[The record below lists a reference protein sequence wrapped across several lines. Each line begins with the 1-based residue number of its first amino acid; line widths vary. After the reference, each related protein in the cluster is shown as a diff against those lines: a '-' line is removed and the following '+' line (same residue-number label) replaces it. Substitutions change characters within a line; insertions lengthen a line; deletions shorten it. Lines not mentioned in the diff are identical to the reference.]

1 LIALSL
7 LNFINFEPGIFEVEV
22 GADIGEFINDL
33 LFFSFEGGSD
43 VLDFSVEC
51 LLFDE
56 AGGFVILLPGDE
68 SFEMFEFPAF
78 NDGGGGEPEVS
89 ACFQSYLAM
98 LLARVKTI
106 LIIK

>member
-1 LIALSL
+1 L
-7 LNFINFEPGIFEVEV
+7 LNFIDFEPGVFEVKA

-33 LFFSFEGGSD
+33 LFFSFVGGSD

-51 LLFDE
+51 LLLGE
-56 AGGFVILLPGDE
+56 AGRFVILLSGDE
-68 SFEMFEFPAF
+68 SFEMFDLPAF
-78 NDGGGGEPEVS
+78 DDGGGGESEVP

-98 LLARVKTI
+98 LLARVKAI